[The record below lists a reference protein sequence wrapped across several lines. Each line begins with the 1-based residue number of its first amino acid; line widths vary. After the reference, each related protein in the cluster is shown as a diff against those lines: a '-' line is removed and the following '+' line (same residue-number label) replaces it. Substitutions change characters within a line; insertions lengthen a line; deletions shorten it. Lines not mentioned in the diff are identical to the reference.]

1 MDHKP
6 ILAENQHLFLAA
18 RGRKFTSSLLI
29 DIKRTKKKKR
39 NPNSISECS

>member
-18 RGRKFTSSLLI
+18 RGRKFTSNLLI
-29 DIKRTKKKKR
+29 DIKWKKKKKE
-39 NPNSISECS
+39 SLFHF